1 MTTDP
6 KLLQKMLDNAD
17 RIALPCP
24 VCGAA
29 RGKQCI
35 GGPRHAGRPVGRA
48 IDLRNTLRSE
58 RTVVASGRRHDV
70 PGCPRCDREPTVYH
84 PSHDASSRCE
94 SGGREHCS
102 CDVCF

>member
-1 MTTDP
+1 MMAATYGP
-6 KLLQKMLDNAD
+6 WSASYSGN
-17 RIALPCP
+17 PCDHYAAGTYENEKDGVQRCP
-24 VCGAA
+24 RCGA
-29 RGKQCI
+29 
-35 GGPRHAGRPVGRA
+35 
-48 IDLRNTLRSE
+48 E

>member
-6 KLLQKMLDNAD
+6 KTLLQKMLDNAD

-48 IDLRNTLRSE
+48 IDLRNTLR
-58 RTVVASGRRHDV
+58 
-70 PGCPRCDREPTVYH
+70 
-84 PSHDASSRCE
+84 
-94 SGGREHCS
+94 
-102 CDVCF
+102 